1 MKIIIP
7 SVIVQPVTE
16 CARQTWSVNTE
27 GRKMMSVVTYANVT
41 RHRSIVR

>member
-1 MKIIIP
+1 MKTIIP

-16 CARQTWSVNTE
+16 CVRRTWSVNTE
-27 GRKMMSVVTYANVT
+27 GRKMISVVTYANVI